1 MKWNL
6 LTPLCRIY
14 DTVHKHSVSGKLLLD
29 ADVYDAARTTMQRV
43 RTGGKLEISP
53 FRPTKSF
60 ESLDFSE
67 SSTFEVLLRS
77 NRGFSSFES
86 KKTGG
91 LAKALELRSAF
102 QSSEL
107 FVSWIDMKKIF
118 ESTVKS

>member
-6 LTPLCRIY
+6 LTPLRRIY

-29 ADVYDAARTTMQRV
+29 ADVYDAARPTMQRV
-43 RTGGKLEISP
+43 RTGG
-53 FRPTKSF
+53 KSF

-118 ESTVKS
+118 ESTVRS